1 MDVTWVFVWV
11 VIAVFSL
18 GYLGFLLYQLFYKG
32 KKLITLSVQL
42 QKESAMA
49 REAAENDQSQY
60 QPAKPTQPH
69 ALFALLGQRRKR
81 KRQIERK
88 KRERQRRLIAR
99 ISKIEIDERFR

>member
-1 MDVTWVFVWV
+1 MDATWVIVWV
-11 VIAVFSL
+11 VIAAFSF
-18 GYLGFLLYQLFYKG
+18 GYIGFLLYQLFYKG
-32 KKLITLSVQL
+32 KQLLTVSAQL
-42 QKESAMA
+42 QKESLKAK
-49 REAAENDQSQY
+49 EAAEQNREEL
-60 QPAKPTQPH
+60 QPAQPTQPD